1 MSRVQIIT
9 KDGKPEFYVVP
20 ADLWEKVQAAIE
32 EAEDIADI
40 ERFDR
45 DDDGVRFPMEVA
57 MAIADGEHPVRAWRE
72 HRAMTQE
79 QLAQASGVSK
89 PFVSQIEGGKR
100 TGSASTLSRLA
111 RALGVPVGAL
121 IREER

>member
-20 ADLWEKVQAAIE
+20 ADLWERVQAAIE

-45 DDDGVRFPMEVA
+45 EDDRVRIPMEVA
-57 MAIADGEHPVRAWRE
+57 MAIADGVNPVRAWRE
-72 HRAMTQE
+72 HRGLTQE
-79 QLAQASGVSK
+79 QLAEASGVSK

-100 TGSASTLSRLA
+100 TGSASTLARLA

-121 IREER
+121 ILEEG